1 MANFHYYIALLYSP
15 TDAAPLTVSLETN
28 PNSHN
33 CSTEILLIGLKP
45 LYILV
50 NLCVGSYT
58 PAHSLITDNE
68 WMIDDKWAT
77 I

>member
-1 MANFHYYIALLYSP
+1 MANFHYYITLLYSP

-28 PNSHN
+28 SNSHN

-68 WMIDDKWAT
+68 WMIEDTCVT